1 MSFVLHGL
9 SKVHVT
15 HSHIFIF
22 ENYIAIAFRNLS
34 AKYISNEKQFK
45 LSYHNYVANSHI
57 VFANARNM
65 TQIVRQNKEILKRKN
80 SLKFNEK
87 SFKYLLNFIFQD
99 KQTI

>member
-1 MSFVLHGL
+1 M
-9 SKVHVT
+9 K
-15 HSHIFIF
+15 
-22 ENYIAIAFRNLS
+22 
-34 AKYISNEKQFK
+34 KKFK
-45 LSYHNYVANSHI
+45 LSYHNYVASSHI